1 MVLALINKRPKNI
14 IQIQLEGTGFVHS
27 SLNTKP
33 GAAFR
38 HPCRSRHSVH
48 PERPV
53 FKGGSLL
60 FLPLIQIGYTA
71 LGEEKKRKI
80 P

>member
-1 MVLALINKRPKNI
+1 MIKTPYI
-14 IQIQLEGTGFVHS
+14 PIQLEDTGFVS
-27 SLNTKP
+27 SSSNTKP

-53 FKGGSLL
+53 FKGGNVFFPFNS
-60 FLPLIQIGYTA
+60 IGYTA
-71 LGEEKKRKI
+71 RPPTHPAIFCGTI